1 MMDLAFE
8 VFGDTNKRPIV
19 ILHGFFASVRNWRAC
34 AEKLS
39 KDYCVY
45 AIDARNHGA
54 SPHHS
59 LMDYHV
65 MASDVMRFIE
75 EQEIA
80 QVNII
85 GHSMGGKT
93 AMWLALNYPEYVD
106 NLIVVDIA
114 PISYSHSFTPLIHSL
129 KQLSLAS
136 LTNRKQAELQ
146 LAQSI
151 PELSYRQFL
160 LQNLLLINGSYQWRI
175 DLDIFERN
183 GDNIIAFPNTDNL
196 SPFYGNTLFI
206 AGEESNYI
214 PPNSTQSL
222 FPCAKLCTISHAEHW
237 VHVQQ
242 PDAFIKAVTDFLP
255 MS

>member
-1 MMDLAFE
+1 MDLAFE
-8 VFGDTNKRPIV
+8 VFGEIHKRPII

-45 AIDARNHGA
+45 ALDARNHGA
-54 SPHHS
+54 SAHHG
-59 LMDYHV
+59 LMDYNV
-65 MASDVMRFIE
+65 MAGDVMRFIDQQALAE
-75 EQEIA
+75 
-80 QVNII
+80 VNIV

-93 AMWLALNYPEYVD
+93 AMWLALNYPEYID

-114 PISYSHSFTPLIHSL
+114 PINYTHSFAPLINSL
-129 KQLSLAS
+129 KSLPLSS

-146 LAQSI
+146 LAESI

-160 LQNLLLINGSYQWRI
+160 LQNLLLVNGSYAWRI
-175 DLDIFERN
+175 NLDIFEHN
-183 GDNIIAFPNTDNL
+183 GDNIIAFPNTDITP
-196 SPFYGNTLFI
+196 PFYGNTLFI
-206 AGEESNYI
+206 SGEKSNYI
-214 PPNSTQSL
+214 PQNSTQAL
-222 FPCAKLCTISHAEHW
+222 FPRAKYQIVADAEHW

-255 MS
+255 AS

>member
-1 MMDLAFE
+1 MDLAFE
-8 VFGDTNKRPIV
+8 VFGETHKRPVI

-39 KDYCVY
+39 RDYCVY
-45 AIDARNHGA
+45 ALDARNHGA

-65 MASDVMRFIE
+65 MACDVMRFIE
-75 EQEIA
+75 QQSLAE
-80 QVNII
+80 VNII

-93 AMWLALNYPEYVD
+93 AMWLALTYPEYID

-114 PISYSHSFTPLIHSL
+114 PIGYTHSFAPLIKSL
-129 KQLSLAS
+129 KNLPVSS

-146 LAQSI
+146 LAESI

-160 LQNLLLINGSYQWRI
+160 LQNLLLINGTYTWRI
-175 DLDIFERN
+175 NLDIFERN
-183 GDNIIAFPNTDNL
+183 GDNIIAFPSTDNM
-196 SPFYGNTLFI
+196 SPFYGKTLFI
-206 AGEESNYI
+206 SGANSNYI
-214 PPNSTQSL
+214 PKNSTETL
-222 FPCAKLCTISHAEHW
+222 FPSAKYQIVANAEHW

-242 PDAFIKAVTDFLP
+242 PDAFIKAVTDFL
-255 MS
+255 STS